1 MCYVNQFP
9 RDKSSKKGLFVYLYL
24 MTHGVNRNPVIGW
37 ERLQGVDVRGGMSLG
52 GVGSGVVMSK
62 SWDGLG
68 DGGVG
73 VSSDNLV
80 GGPQGSSVMLTPSGH
95 HYIQVSDH
103 HHHCSNGNQYDV
115 PADAMHR

>member
-1 MCYVNQFP
+1 M
-9 RDKSSKKGLFVYLYL
+9 
-24 MTHGVNRNPVIGW
+24 NRNPVIGW
-37 ERLQGVDVRGGMSLG
+37 ERLQGVDVSGGSGVMSLG

-80 GGPQGSSVMLTPSGH
+80 GGGPQGSVMLTPSGH

>member
-1 MCYVNQFP
+1 M
-9 RDKSSKKGLFVYLYL
+9 
-24 MTHGVNRNPVIGW
+24 
-37 ERLQGVDVRGGMSLG
+37 QGVDVRGGMNLS

-103 HHHCSNGNQYDV
+103 HHCSNGNHYDV

>member
-1 MCYVNQFP
+1 M
-9 RDKSSKKGLFVYLYL
+9 
-24 MTHGVNRNPVIGW
+24 NRNPVIGW

-80 GGPQGSSVMLTPSGH
+80 GGPQGSVMLTPSGH
-95 HYIQVSDH
+95 HYIQVSD

>member
-1 MCYVNQFP
+1 M
-9 RDKSSKKGLFVYLYL
+9 KSQQIQYRQNIIELVSRPVGYLP
-24 MTHGVNRNPVIGW
+24 HGVNRNPVIGW
-37 ERLQGVDVRGGMSLG
+37 ERLQGVDVGGGMSLG

-80 GGPQGSSVMLTPSGH
+80 GGPQGSVMLTPSGH